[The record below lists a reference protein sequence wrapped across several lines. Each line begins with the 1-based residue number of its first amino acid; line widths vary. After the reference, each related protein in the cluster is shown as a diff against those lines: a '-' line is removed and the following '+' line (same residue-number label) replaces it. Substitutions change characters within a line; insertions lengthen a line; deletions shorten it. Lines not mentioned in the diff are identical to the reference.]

1 MSVTTSSISPT
12 NHLNMHVGHLNSS
25 FNAIIGSSNGIRS
38 CGFAMPTNIT
48 TNSVVY
54 MGIRVIAGKEYV
66 LTVTKSNNS
75 LCKCVQE
82 IRWLLLALYTSES
95 ACHGP
100 LEGLRLQT

>member
-12 NHLNMHVGHLNSS
+12 NHLNTHVGHLNSS

-54 MGIRVIAGKEYV
+54 MGTCVIVGKEYV

-82 IRWLLLALYTSES
+82 IRWLLLALLY
-95 ACHGP
+95 
-100 LEGLRLQT
+100 L